1 MKNSSATILDD
12 SNRCFQ
18 ICLRTPRLL
27 LLSGLSLWFAVSSLA
42 AQTAVQEPA
51 DKTATTSSVVRP
63 CPVLPANPARK
74 NKTKSRGAADSKE
87 VGPACL
93 EAKGSALDFQEF
105 FQSHVR
111 AQSWQ
116 ISGEKIIEDGWIFS
130 RYLNKD
136 ELLQFA
142 KEGLFAGRVN
152 WTEGKAL
159 IQVETRELD
168 GGFTRVEVT
177 AKFQGGGQSVD
188 RFAPPRDSWDLD
200 SNGALEK
207 NLITALEAHVKSLH

>member
-1 MKNSSATILDD
+1 M
-12 SNRCFQ
+12 
-18 ICLRTPRLL
+18 
-27 LLSGLSLWFAVSSLA
+27 
-42 AQTAVQEPA
+42 
-51 DKTATTSSVVRP
+51 
-63 CPVLPANPARK
+63 
-74 NKTKSRGAADSKE
+74 
-87 VGPACL
+87 GPACL